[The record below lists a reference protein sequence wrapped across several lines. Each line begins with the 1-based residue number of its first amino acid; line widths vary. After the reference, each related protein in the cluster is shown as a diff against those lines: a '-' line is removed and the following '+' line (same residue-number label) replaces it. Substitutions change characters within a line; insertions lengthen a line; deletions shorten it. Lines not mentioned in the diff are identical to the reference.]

1 METPPLPAPDWV
13 PVESQDTQPLQTES
27 QPHEAPRTHP
37 TRTLA
42 GAVALV
48 LAGAAA
54 GAGIAHSWHQ
64 GSSTATTALL
74 PSVGNQAPQLLPQQP
89 SNGGNGTDAGSQSAA
104 AIANAVAPGIVEI
117 NTTLG
122 FADGRAAGTGMVL
135 TSNGEVLTN
144 NHVISGATSISAT
157 DEGNGRTYQATVVG
171 YDKAHDVAVLQL
183 KNASG
188 LTTIK
193 PAPQPAQVGAD
204 VVGIG
209 NAGGQGTP
217 SYAGGA
223 VTALEQSITASD
235 ASDGSSE
242 QLTGL
247 IETNA
252 NIVAGDSGGPLANA
266 QGQVVGMDT
275 AASAGFRMN
284 GGSDAYAIPI
294 DDALTIAQQ
303 IESGQA
309 SDTVHIG
316 PTAMLGIG
324 VQPDESGSS
333 SGSSGAVVAQVIEN
347 GPAAAAGISAGD
359 TIVAVGDQSVSSASE
374 LSNVMLQQK
383 PGTDV
388 NVQYVDES
396 GTQHTTTVHL
406 ATGPAQ

>member
-13 PVESQDTQPLQTES
+13 PVESQDTQPLQAES
-27 QPHEAPRTHP
+27 QPNEAPRTHP

-64 GSSTATTALL
+64 GSSTTTTALL
-74 PSVGNQAPQLLPQQP
+74 PSVGNQAPQLIPQQP
-89 SNGGNGTDAGSQSAA
+89 NNGNGNGNGTDGGSQSAA
-104 AIANAVAPGIVEI
+104 AIAHAVAPGIVDI

-157 DEGNGRTYQATVVG
+157 DVGNGRTYQATVVG
-171 YDKAHDVAVLQL
+171 YDKTHDVAVLQL
-183 KNASG
+183 ENASG

-193 PAPQPAQVGAD
+193 AAAQGAQVGAD
-204 VVGIG
+204 VVGVG

-217 SYAGGA
+217 SYASGS

-242 QLTGL
+242 RLTGL

-252 NIVAGDSGGPLANA
+252 NIVAGDSGGPLADT

-275 AASAGFRMN
+275 AASAGFSMN
-284 GGSDAYAIPI
+284 AGSDAYAIPI

-309 SDTVHIG
+309 TDTVHIG

-324 VQPDESGSS
+324 VQPDE

-359 TIVAVGDQSVSSASE
+359 TIVAVDGQSVSSASE

-388 NVQYVDES
+388 SVQYVDAS
-396 GTQHTTTVHL
+396 GAQHTTTVHL